1 MEIKAFFVGLLLV
14 TILISSANPSLA
26 TKNYDEPLVDPDTD
40 LSKQLASWP
49 TSGEYNKDMLSKES
63 VKYME
68 FVEYCAEKMGIKCN
82 EEVLEGI
89 LQNKAVS
96 KNCCKKVVE
105 LELDC
110 HLAITDIVF
119 KLYKLKRFAP
129 KSLSRSY
136 KVWNRCSAQ
145 IVSPVPFSG

>member
-1 MEIKAFFVGLLLV
+1 MEIKAFFVGFILV
-14 TILISSANPSLA
+14 TVLISYANPSLA
-26 TKNYDEPLVDPDTD
+26 TKNDDEPLVDPDTD
-40 LSKQLASWP
+40 LKRELASWP
-49 TSGEYNKDMLSKES
+49 SSSEYNNDMFNKES

-68 FVEYCAEKMGIKCN
+68 YVEYCAKNMGVKCN
-82 EEVLEGI
+82 GEVLEGI
-89 LQNKAVS
+89 LQNKDVS
-96 KNCCKKVVE
+96 KDCCMKVVQ
-105 LELDC
+105 LGKDC

-119 KLYKLKRFAP
+119 KLYKLKRFAS